1 MILLN
6 KAYAYPYQNGIFR
19 AYCSIEGSVIG
30 GLIISSRS
38 PITAFEED
46 MSDIIID
53 MLHLYQ
59 KKLSVKPV
67 INEYTLTNQV
77 FLDNLLDGI
86 NVSRA
91 EVYLREINH
100 LSEDNHYHIIVLH
113 TDSDILLPSIEKSLK
128 SHIKTDLIVQKEKQ
142 LVMLSY
148 GTIFSALSEKIYR
161 DLKHILKNVPV
172 ICGISNVFQDLT
184 YCKHYYRQA
193 KTAAESK
200 QSKIV
205 YFQSLASEY
214 ILQAVDNQTKY
225 YARHPLVFCLEK
237 RDRQEKTDFVNTL
250 REYLLCERSTRR
262 AAEHLFIH
270 RNTLQYR
277 INAIKDLNM
286 VDLEDDYERQYLL
299 LSLLFPLPT
308 GEKD

>member
-113 TDSDILLPSIEKSLK
+113 TDSD
-128 SHIKTDLIVQKEKQ
+128 
-142 LVMLSY
+142 
-148 GTIFSALSEKIYR
+148 
-161 DLKHILKNVPV
+161 VPV

-200 QSKIV
+200 RSKIV

-225 YARHPLVFCLEK
+225 YARHPLVFCLGK

>member
-1 MILLN
+1 
-6 KAYAYPYQNGIFR
+6 
-19 AYCSIEGSVIG
+19 
-30 GLIISSRS
+30 
-38 PITAFEED
+38 
-46 MSDIIID
+46 
-53 MLHLYQ
+53 MLCC
-59 KKLSVKPV
+59 
-67 INEYTLTNQV
+67 
-77 FLDNLLDGI
+77 
-86 NVSRA
+86 
-91 EVYLREINH
+91 
-100 LSEDNHYHIIVLH
+100 H
-113 TDSDILLPSIEKSLK
+113 TEL
-128 SHIKTDLIVQKEKQ
+128 
-142 LVMLSY
+142 
-148 GTIFSALSEKIYR
+148 FSALSEKIYR

-200 QSKIV
+200 RSKIV

-277 INAIKDLNM
+277 INAIKDLNT
-286 VDLEDDYERQYLL
+286 VDLEDDYERQNLL
-299 LSLLFPLPT
+299 LSLLFSLPT